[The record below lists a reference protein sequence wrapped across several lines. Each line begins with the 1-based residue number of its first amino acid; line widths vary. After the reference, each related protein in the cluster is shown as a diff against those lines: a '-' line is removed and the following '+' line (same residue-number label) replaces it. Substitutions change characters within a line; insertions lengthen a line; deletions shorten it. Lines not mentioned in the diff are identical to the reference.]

1 MNSDG
6 KINPVESVSQAKD
19 FTDVPLMLYSERSI
33 NIATFLGTPV
43 AAGFLIRRNF
53 INLGNETYGK
63 HTLFISIAFTIIF
76 FILIILSPE
85 HVIDKIPNALFPAIY
100 TLIVWFVVS
109 RYQGEA
115 LSNHK
120 KAGGSFY
127 SVWKAAGIG
136 FAASVVLVGMFF
148 AYAFATTE
156 DFDSEKYDRKI
167 DVFSKNEEE
176 AMMLYDIPDGAS
188 PMRIQ
193 EFIRTTGIPAWE
205 RNLVILDTLDAIEN
219 LDVLLIKQNG
229 LLREYSQLRIA
240 LFKTI
245 DSSFSVDSDKYETKM
260 IEINGKIETVLEDL
274 NRLK

>member
-1 MNSDG
+1 MNSNEQ
-6 KINPVESVSQAKD
+6 INPAESPSQRKD
-19 FTDVPLMLYSERSI
+19 YTDLPLMLYSERSI

-176 AMMLYDIPDGAS
+176 AMMLYEIPDGAS

-193 EFIRTTGIPAWE
+193 EFIRTNGIPAWE
-205 RNLVILDTLDAIEN
+205 RNLVILDTLDAMEN
-219 LDVLLIKQNG
+219 IDDLLVKQNS
-229 LLREYSQLRIA
+229 LLRKYAQLRVT

-260 IEINGKIETVLEDL
+260 IEINGKIEAVLEDL
-274 NRLK
+274 NKLK

>member
-76 FILIILSPE
+76 FILIILIPE
-85 HVIDKIPNALFPAIY
+85 HIIDKIPNALFPAIY
-100 TLIVWFVVS
+100 TLIVWYVLK

-115 LSNHK
+115 LDNHK

-127 SVWKAAGIG
+127 SVWKATGIG
-136 FAASVVLVGMFF
+136 FAASAVLVGMFF

-156 DFDSEKYDRKI
+156 DFDSDKYDRKI
-167 DVFSKNEEE
+167 SVFSKNEEE
-176 AMMLYDIPDGAS
+176 ALRLYNIPDGAS

-205 RNLVILDTLDAIEN
+205 RNLVILDTLDAMEN
-219 LDVLLIKQNG
+219 IDALLVKQNS
-229 LLREYSQLRIA
+229 LLRKYAQLRIT
-240 LFKTI
+240 LYKTI
-245 DSSFSVDSDKYETKM
+245 DSSFYVESDKYERRM
-260 IEINGKIETVLEDL
+260 IELNGKIEAVLEDL
-274 NRLK
+274 NKLK